1 MEDLVLAGVDSSPP
15 PPLGLALV
23 APGERVGDV
32 VCRWYPFEVGCPCL
46 RGRKPPHG
54 GHHAVDCAIVAV
66 ALGEG
71 ALAGDV
77 VDISRPQWWQSSGE
91 RGDGEDLCEDLK
103 GVDEGLPLRK
113 DVEEPGRC
121 LAEVIEDPVVDPYD
135 VAPAVAATLVP
146 MSAGVV
152 WHMPSFD
159 AAKMVACIGLGSPY
173 GTNLGWMWSS
183 SAADRVDQLWR
194 KVGVHPPWLRRPFVY
209 WLDSRPPHRA
219 EHRLGEEAE
228 LAGEALRR
236 RWIEYAGVEHLANHG
251 LQLLDPPA
259 GGLDRDALVAEVDV
273 DALDHLLF
281 GRRLGLAR
289 LGLEPQVAEYAAEGV
304 EGRVG
309 QVIEVHGVKVV
320 DVVAPEEKD
329 QGPHHQLDCVGC
341 PVEVPDQRG
350 GAEAHGHVHSQDDPA
365 TVGRKVAQCS
375 GRRTGHCRYAFSM
388 SWPKATR
395 SVSSSATCRARST
408 KSPTGRLPPWR
419 RCALIDA
426 SPRRV

>member
-32 VCRWYPFEVGCPCL
+32 VCRWYPFEVGCPRL
-46 RGRKPPHG
+46 RGSKPPHG

-103 GVDEGLPLRK
+103 TVDEGLPLRK

-121 LAEVIEDPVVDPYD
+121 LAEVIEDPVVDLYD

-146 MSAGVV
+146 MSASVV

-159 AAKMVACIGLGSPY
+159 VVALVDEERVCEDGGLRRPGLAVRDEP
-173 GTNLGWMWSS
+173 GL
-183 SAADRVDQLWR
+183 DVVQQRCRRKERVDQLWR
-194 KVGVHPPWLRRPFVY
+194 KVGVHSPWLRRPFVY

-228 LAGEALRR
+228 
-236 RWIEYAGVEHLANHG
+236 
-251 LQLLDPPA
+251 PA
-259 GGLDRDALVAEVDV
+259 
-273 DALDHLLF
+273 
-281 GRRLGLAR
+281 
-289 LGLEPQVAEYAAEGV
+289 P
-304 EGRVG
+304 
-309 QVIEVHGVKVV
+309 
-320 DVVAPEEKD
+320 
-329 QGPHHQLDCVGC
+329 
-341 PVEVPDQRG
+341 
-350 GAEAHGHVHSQDDPA
+350 
-365 TVGRKVAQCS
+365 RK
-375 GRRTGHCRYAFSM
+375 
-388 SWPKATR
+388 SWPAAFGPAAGW
-395 SVSSSATCRARST
+395 VG
-408 KSPTGRLPPWR
+408 P
-419 RCALIDA
+419 
-426 SPRRV
+426 